1 MQKPISR
8 PLHGVAD
15 FSYVAVVSTAPETI
29 GFTEDQTA
37 TTLCRILSGGALLY
51 SLFTR
56 YEWGVASIIPFK
68 AHLMADAVA
77 NSFALSAP
85 WLFNFSRNKRARN
98 TFLAAGMAGLTITLL
113 TQPDEMPEDF

>member
-8 PLHGVAD
+8 QLHGVAD

-56 YEWGVASIIPFK
+56 YEWGVARIIPFK
-68 AHLMADAVA
+68 AHLMADVVA
-77 NSFALSAP
+77 NSFALYAP

-98 TFLAAGMAGLTITLL
+98 TFLAAGLAGLTITFL